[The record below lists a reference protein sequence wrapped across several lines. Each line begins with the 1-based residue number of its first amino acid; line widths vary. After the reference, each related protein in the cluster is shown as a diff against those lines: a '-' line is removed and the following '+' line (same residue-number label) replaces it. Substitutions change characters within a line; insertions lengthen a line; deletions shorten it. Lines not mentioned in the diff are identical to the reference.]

1 MRSLRLLHVTPYW
14 ADAWAYGGI
23 PRVVGA
29 FTRELFARGHQV
41 TVCATDV
48 RSATERL
55 PLDTAAPGI
64 DLKLFPNR
72 SNRLA
77 YHLQCYTPAG
87 LHRYLRDHAHE
98 FDVAHLHACRNLPG
112 AIAAHYLT
120 RYGVPYVIQPNGTA
134 PVIERRQTL
143 KRVFDTLAGRRMMR
157 DAAAIVAVSDAERT
171 HLLGLG
177 VPDDKIRLV
186 PNPVDVDELDPYG
199 PDLPAIDGARFR
211 DRHGLGEIPVVAF
224 LGKITPRK
232 RVDVLARAFA
242 SLESRAALVIA
253 GNDMGGLTAT
263 MTLAAGLGISS
274 RVHCTGLVSGRERF
288 DVLAAADVVV
298 YPGEDEIFGLVP
310 MEALLCGT
318 PVVVSGDSGCGEV
331 IRRVGG
337 GLVVSG
343 GDDRALAS
351 AMSRILSAPAEW
363 RARARAAAANVR
375 AEFGAAGVT
384 ASLEHVYREVID
396 LPASAAHESTDGVSF
411 IVPVKNGMATLPRT
425 VASIEAQ
432 RAGRDCARSEI
443 LAIDDRSTDGSLE
456 WLNARATEGR
466 LRVLSGHGRG
476 LSAAINLGVR
486 ASQYPVICQIDQDVE
501 LLTGWVDRLTRELRR
516 DRHCGAVQGHYTRS
530 ADARVLARVM
540 SIDLEQRYAAIGS
553 GRTDHVCTGNTAFRK
568 QALLDA
574 GLFDESIG
582 YGGDNDMSYR
592 LTAAGWTLAHCT
604 QARSHHH
611 WRDGLAGYWRQ
622 QYGFGYG
629 RLDVLQRHPR
639 RVTGDRVSPVLMM
652 AHPVVTALALA
663 SAVAAGL
670 LTAAGLNGQGLWW
683 IAAAAAGALVAERTI
698 AGMRAC
704 WHFGD
709 PAALLF
715 PMVHAIRNCAWVA
728 AMGVWSFRRA
738 TGIAAS
744 ASHSMAPRAAAART
758 FIPAPIRTV
767 GIIPAHNEMA
777 SLARVVAEIR
787 ENCPELDLLVV
798 DDGSTDASAS
808 VLARLGVRYL
818 QMPERLGVGSAMRAG
833 LRYAARLGYDSAI
846 RLDGDG
852 QHGGADIERLLE
864 PLRAGA
870 ADVSLGSRFLHE
882 ATGHQAPPRATRL
895 AQSALGLCLS
905 ALTRRPVTDPTSGFY
920 ALGPRAMRLLSEH
933 HPTGY
938 AEPELRLLLCRNE
951 FSVVEVAV
959 APRPRLA
966 GRTSLTA
973 GRLAAAGARVL
984 LAMLIVPLRP
994 GVGPPRE

>member
-1 MRSLRLLHVTPYW
+1 
-14 ADAWAYGGI
+14 
-23 PRVVGA
+23 VGA
-29 FTRELFARGHQV
+29 FTRELSARGHQV

-55 PLDTAAPGI
+55 PLETKARGI
-64 DLKLFPNR
+64 DLRLFPNR

-87 LHRYLRDHAHE
+87 LHRYLRDHAHR

-134 PVIERRQTL
+134 PLIERRQTL
-143 KRVFDTLAGRRMMR
+143 KRIFDSLAGRRMMR
-157 DAAAIVAVSDAERT
+157 NAAAIVAVSEAERDQ
-171 HLLGLG
+171 LLTLG
-177 VPDDKIRLV
+177 VPDRKIRVV
-186 PNPVDVDELDPYG
+186 PNPVDVHELEQRDSAE
-199 PDLPAIDGARFR
+199 PAIDGRRFR
-211 DRHGLGEIPVVAF
+211 ERHGLSDVPLVVF

-232 RVDVLARAFA
+232 RVDVLTRAFA
-242 SLESRAALVIA
+242 AIEARAHLVIA

-263 MTLAAGLGISS
+263 MALAADLGVSN
-274 RVHCTGLVSGRERF
+274 RVHCTGLVSGRDRF

-318 PVVVSGDSGCGEV
+318 PVVVAGDSGCGEV

-343 GDDRALAS
+343 GDERALA
-351 AMSRILSAPAEW
+351 AGITGILSAPETW
-363 RARARAAAANVR
+363 RAAARTAAANVR
-375 AEFGAAGVT
+375 AEFGASGVT
-384 ASLEHVYREVID
+384 ASIEGVYREVVD
-396 LPASAAHESTDGVSF
+396 APPLVAQAPDDGISF
-411 IVPVKNGMATLPRT
+411 IVPVKNGMATLART
-425 VASIEAQ
+425 IASIEEQ
-432 RAGRDCARSEI
+432 GVQGDRTQSEI
-443 LAIDDRSTDGSLE
+443 LAIDDRSSDGSLE
-456 WLNARATEGR
+456 WLNARAAEGK

-486 ASQYPVICQIDQDVE
+486 ASQYPVICQVDQDVE
-501 LLTGWVDRLTRELRR
+501 LLPGFVDRLTGELRR
-516 DRHCGAVQGHYTRS
+516 NPRLGAVQGHYTRS
-530 ADARVLARVM
+530 ADARLLARVM
-540 SIDLEQRYAAIGS
+540 SLDLEQRYVSIGS

-568 QALLDA
+568 QALVDA

-592 LTAAGWTLAHCT
+592 LTAAGWTLAHCA
-604 QARSHHH
+604 QARSHHR

-629 RLDVLQRHPR
+629 RLDVVQRHPR
-639 RVTGDRVSPVLMM
+639 RVTGDRVSPTLMM
-652 AHPVVTALALA
+652 AHPIATALALA
-663 SAVAAGL
+663 CAVAAGL
-670 LTAAGLNGQGLWW
+670 LAIAGVNGQALWW
-683 IAAAAAGALVAERTI
+683 IAATAAGAVVAERTV
-698 AGMRAC
+698 AGVRAC
-704 WHFGD
+704 WRFGD

-715 PMVHAIRNCAWVA
+715 PIVHVIRNFAWVA

-738 TGIAAS
+738 TGQAAS
-744 ASHSMAPRAAAART
+744 AADSMAPRAAGVRT

-767 GIIPAHNEMA
+767 GIIPAHNEMG
-777 SLARVVAEIR
+777 SLARVVTEIR

-808 VLARLGVRYL
+808 VLTRLGVRYL

-852 QHGGADIERLLE
+852 QHGGADIERLLD
-864 PLRAGA
+864 PLRAGV

-882 ATGHQAPPRATRL
+882 GAGDVARPRVTRL

-951 FSVVEVAV
+951 LAVMEVPV

-994 GVGPPRE
+994 GIGPPPGE

>member
-29 FTRELFARGHQV
+29 FTRELSARGHAV

-64 DLKLFPNR
+64 DLRLFPNR

-134 PVIERRQTL
+134 PIIERRQTL
-143 KRVFDTLAGRRMMR
+143 KRIFDTVAGRRMMR
-157 DAAAIVAVSDAERT
+157 GAAAIVAVTEAERDQ
-171 HLLGLG
+171 LLALD
-177 VPDDKIRLV
+177 VPDHKIRVL
-186 PNPVDVDELDPYG
+186 PNPVDVNELDHH
-199 PDLPAIDGARFR
+199 DSTLPAIDGQRFR
-211 DRHGLGEIPVVAF
+211 SSHGLGDVPLVVF

-232 RVDVLARAFA
+232 RIDVLTRAFA
-242 SLESRAALVIA
+242 GLDARAGLVIA

-263 MTLAAGLGISS
+263 KALAAALGVSD
-274 RVHCTGLVSGRERF
+274 RVHCTGLVSGRDRF

-310 MEALLCGT
+310 MEALLCGA
-318 PVVVSGDSGCGEV
+318 PVVVAGDSGCGEV

-337 GLVVSG
+337 GLVVPG
-343 GDDRALAS
+343 GDERALAS
-351 AMSRILSAPAEW
+351 AMSSILSAPAAW
-363 RARARAAAANVR
+363 RTAARAAALNVR
-375 AEFGAAGVT
+375 AEFGASGVT
-384 ASLEHVYREVID
+384 ASLEGVYRDVVAAPPLEVD
-396 LPASAAHESTDGVSF
+396 APDDGVSLV
-411 IVPVKNGMATLPRT
+411 VPVKNGMATLART
-425 VASIEAQ
+425 IASIEAQ
-432 RAGRDCARSEI
+432 SGRARSEI
-443 LAIDDRSTDGSLE
+443 LVIDDSSNDGSLE
-456 WLNARATEGR
+456 WLNARAEEGR
-466 LRVLSGHGRG
+466 LRVLSGRGRG

-486 ASQYPVICQIDQDVE
+486 ASRYPVICQVDQDVE
-501 LLTGWVDRLTRELRR
+501 LLPDWVDRLTRELRR
-516 DRHCGAVQGHYTRS
+516 DPRLGAVQGHYTRS
-530 ADARVLARVM
+530 AEAPLLARVM
-540 SIDLEQRYAAIGS
+540 SLDLEQRYAAIRG

-568 QALLDA
+568 QALVDA
-574 GLFDESIG
+574 GLFDEAIG

-592 LTAAGWTLAHCT
+592 LTGAGWTLAHCA
-604 QARSHHH
+604 QARSHHQ

-629 RLDVLQRHPR
+629 RLDVVRRHPR

-652 AHPVVTALALA
+652 AHPIVTALALA
-663 SAVAAGL
+663 SAAGAGL
-670 LTAAGLNGQGLWW
+670 LSVAGLNAPILWW
-683 IAAAAAGALVAERTI
+683 IAAVATVVLVVERAVAGV
-698 AGMRAC
+698 RAC
-704 WHFGD
+704 WRFGD

-715 PMVHAIRNCAWVA
+715 PVVHIVRNLAWVTA
-728 AMGVWSFRRA
+728 IAVWSFRRA
-738 TGIAAS
+738 TGQAAS
-744 ASHSMAPRAAAART
+744 ASDSMAPRASGVRT

-777 SLARVVAEIR
+777 SLARVVTEIR

-864 PLRAGA
+864 PLRAGV
-870 ADVSLGSRFLHE
+870 ADVSLGSRFLQDG
-882 ATGHQAPPRATRL
+882 AGDAAPPRVTRL

-920 ALGPRAMRLLSEH
+920 AIGPRAMRLLSEH

-938 AEPELRLLLCRNE
+938 AEPELRLLLCGNE
-951 FSVVEVAV
+951 LTVVEVPV

-994 GVGPPRE
+994 GVGPPPGE